1 MQCRNVNETTQY
13 SEFQPLDRYVSD
25 RRVYVLRHKYV
36 ELNEWGCDYVIYV
49 ILDNQ

>member
-1 MQCRNVNETTQY
+1 MSECKRNY
-13 SEFQPLDRYVSD
+13 SIFSVLAILDRYVSD